1 MAEALDGQQWAME
14 YPELSLADVI
24 GQMHD
29 NALHDEAAEPRG
41 AAARYR
47 KPLVPLLQ
55 ALRDADRGWEITA
68 ILRRTIGA
76 GDIPAYKAQQNFG
89 TRYHGAHKSA
99 DRVGEVFAGSLPQEW
114 QQRRMPCTIC
124 TCPRQGRS
132 SPRSATRA

>member
-1 MAEALDGQQWAME
+1 MALVAAVAME

-29 NALHDEAAEPRG
+29 NAMHDEAAELWG

-55 ALRDADRGWEITA
+55 ALRDADRAWEITA

-76 GDIPAYKAQQNFG
+76 GDIPGYKAQQNFG
-89 TRYHGAHKSA
+89 TRYHRAHNSA
-99 DRVGEVFAGSLPQEW
+99 DRVGEVFAELLAAGMAAEADALHHLYLT
-114 QQRRMPCTIC
+114 TIG
-124 TCPRQGRS
+124 PLIAPFGY
-132 SPRSATRA
+132 